1 MSLTYTLALV
11 AQVHCGLYPH
21 NLSGISTIFL
31 RTQTIHS
38 RSQKLPQSRLSFPV
52 PLLGEGRCQLP
63 SGQSEPFRWSGTSEP
78 ELFDTFFL
86 FFPRLLPEEGR
97 CQLPSSQSRSASGR
111 LLNLEIGREAIAP
124 ALLELASGCVL
135 DSVVAFFD
143 FRQKK

>member
-1 MSLTYTLALV
+1 LSLTYTLALV

-31 RTQTIHS
+31 RIQTIHS

-63 SGQSEPFRWSGTSEP
+63 SGQSEPFRWSGTSDG
-78 ELFDTFFL
+78 LDTFF
-86 FFPRLLPEEGR
+86 FFLRPLPEEGR

-111 LLNLEIGREAIAP
+111 FLNLEIGREAIAP

-135 DSVVAFFD
+135 DSVVTFFD